1 MRRHVSRRQNQRE
14 PRLERQHLMVRHT
27 GKRPDCRRSRR
38 SRSACRRI
46 ACSEREFSYW
56 QRRSTGPAISGDR
69 RATHSIFSLKDKVLR
84 RSVETTEV
92 KRTCAPDLSLRLF
105 LQAGLLLRNFRA
117 LVRILRVQA
126 EQFALRQY
134 LVFHR
139 VHRCSTVKCSAEIER
154 LV

>member
-1 MRRHVSRRQNQRE
+1 MQSAQ
-14 PRLERQHLMVRHT
+14 
-27 GKRPDCRRSRR
+27 DCMCDDIPEALDR
-38 SRSACRRI
+38 APVRRI
-46 ACSEREFSYW
+46 LSERNMRTPPIIIGGEF
-56 QRRSTGPAISGDR
+56 RNDP
-69 RATHSIFSLKDKVLR
+69 
-84 RSVETTEV
+84 
-92 KRTCAPDLSLRLF
+92 CAPDLSLRLF